1 MMMRIIVLSWGI
13 FYTGIQ
19 IWSCYAGVGEHESLF
34 YTAILYTVLML
45 IMSFVYTYVL
55 VKLNKKMNELPEQF

>member
-1 MMMRIIVLSWGI
+1 MRMRIIVLCWGI
-13 FYTGIQ
+13 VYTGIQ
-19 IWSCYAGVGEHESLF
+19 CWSVYAGVGEHESLF

-55 VKLNKKMNELPEQF
+55 VKLNKKMKDLPEQF